1 MARYRNPKHELEA
14 QETEQVEKEL
24 EVYKEPA
31 KNVEDEVWKKRAADK
46 DRYINQLKTEH
57 RQRMDDL
64 ERKLDQ
70 ALRGQLKAPK
80 SNEDVELW
88 MKEYPEF
95 AGILET
101 IVQTRIKEAT
111 SKTEEKIEQLSRRE
125 AEIEYE
131 RAINRL
137 RKIHPDLDELSKDEA
152 FHNWLSSRPESD
164 QEVIYRSIDVDKAD
178 LVITKYKAE
187 KGKIK
192 SKVDEDE
199 PRDTRKDA
207 AKVVSVKTKASEPVD
222 DFGDYEFTESQI
234 ERESK
239 RNKKWFE
246 QNEEKIISAA
256 RRGKILYDVSGGAR

>member
-14 QETEQVEKEL
+14 QEVEQVEKEI

-31 KNVEDEVWKKRAADK
+31 KTVEDEVWKKRAADK
-46 DRYINQLKTEH
+46 DRYINQLKVEH
-57 RQRMDDL
+57 KQRLDDL

-80 SNEDVELW
+80 SDEDVDLW

-101 IVQTRIKEAT
+101 IVQKRIKEAT
-111 SKTEEKIEQLSRRE
+111 SSTEQRLEQLTRRE
-125 AEIEYE
+125 LELEYE
-131 RAINRL
+131 KAINTL
-137 RKIHPDLDELSKDEA
+137 KKLHPDLDTLSKDEE
-152 FHNWLSSRPESD
+152 FHKWLQSRPEDD
-164 QEVIYRSIDVDKAD
+164 QNAIYKSIDVNKAD

-187 KGKIK
+187 KGKLK
-192 SKVDEDE
+192 SKVDEDT
-199 PRDTRKDA
+199 RDNPKDA
-207 AKVVSVKTKASEPVD
+207 AKVVTVKTKVSEPIE